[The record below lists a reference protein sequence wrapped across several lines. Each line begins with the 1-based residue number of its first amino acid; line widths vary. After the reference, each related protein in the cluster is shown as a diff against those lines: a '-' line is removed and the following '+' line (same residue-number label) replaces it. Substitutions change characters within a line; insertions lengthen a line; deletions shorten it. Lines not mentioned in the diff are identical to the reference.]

1 MATTWIRREFTAAG
15 LTQYPTGQALR
26 ALQDR
31 LGGSVVL
38 CLDVSSSMEGTR
50 LKQAVRGSKRFVDE
64 ALDAHY
70 EVGIIL
76 WNSGIADRTGFRRDA
91 PKLKRFL
98 RGAASAGGTNIVP
111 ALDLAEQMLDGR
123 SGDLVVA
130 IFGDGHLGDPH
141 RARVRAAELQEKDI
155 RILTCG
161 LGGASSESLDEIS
174 TESREAPRAAATQ
187 DDLPDAIASMA
198 SALVRRR

>member
-26 ALQDR
+26 TLQDR
-31 LGGSVVL
+31 FDGSVVL
-38 CLDVSSSMEGTR
+38 CLDVSGSMHGPPLE
-50 LKQAVRGSKRFVDE
+50 QAVRGSERFVAE

-76 WNSGIADRTGFRRDA
+76 WNDGIADWTGFRRDA
-91 PKLKRFL
+91 RKLELFL
-98 RGAASAGGTNIVP
+98 RRAASRGGTNIVP
-111 ALDLAEQMLDGR
+111 ALDRAEQMLDGR

-130 IFGDGHLGDPH
+130 IFGDGHLGPAD
-141 RARVRAAELQEKDI
+141 RARTRAAELQEKNI

-161 LGGASSESLDEIS
+161 LGDASAESLDEIS
-174 TESREAPRAAATQ
+174 TESREAPRAAATP
-187 DDLPDAIASMA
+187 DDLPDAIAGMA
-198 SALVRRR
+198 SGLVRRR